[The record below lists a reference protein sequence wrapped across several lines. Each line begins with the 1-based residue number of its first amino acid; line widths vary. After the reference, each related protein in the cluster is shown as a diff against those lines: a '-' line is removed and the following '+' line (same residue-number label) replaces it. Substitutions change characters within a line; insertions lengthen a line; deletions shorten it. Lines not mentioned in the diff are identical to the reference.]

1 MLEDSAKIMLWGVR
15 ESGGVAAADLDDD
28 GDAMKGAPNMSRS
41 AFIIEQPRTS
51 LGQFPGGCE
60 ENGAKLVTV

>member
-51 LGQFPGGCE
+51 
-60 ENGAKLVTV
+60 